1 MTTDN
6 AHGFRKAVTIF
17 IDILGSQDR
26 ENFDEWYNIMRI
38 FTDTITR
45 EKSYDAAHPHTVYKR
60 EIHVF
65 SDCAYI
71 IYDYKLGIEECRK
84 NDDELMCIA
93 CYNTEKVLAEFLRN
107 GFLTRGSLTFDDI
120 YYDPDHNIWFGPAMN
135 RAYYL
140 EGKVAR
146 YPRVI
151 IDPRFA
157 DRLAEYNNKKYGSCK
172 TNGSILKKDED
183 GLYYIHY
190 LNSYQLGFN
199 RIENLDLEDNVLSLC
214 RAELLKNRVT
224 PELQKSI
231 NEKYE
236 WIKKYILDSR
246 PYDDLFVEFGNESN

>member
-1 MTTDN
+1 MTPDN
-6 AHGFRKAVTIF
+6 THGFRKAVTIF

-26 ENFDEWYNIMRI
+26 ENFDEWYSIMKI
-38 FTDTITR
+38 FADIITS
-45 EKSYDAAHPHTVYKR
+45 EKLYDQAHPHTVYKR

-71 IYDYKLGIEECRK
+71 IYDYKPDIDDSRK
-84 NDDELMCIA
+84 NDVALMNIA

-107 GFLTRGSLTFDDI
+107 GFLIRGSLTFDDI

-140 EGKVAR
+140 ESKVAK

-151 IDPRFA
+151 IDPQFA
-157 DRLAEYNNKKYGSCK
+157 DKLVEYNNENYKRCPLNAL
-172 TNGSILKKDED
+172 NGSILKKDED
-183 GLYYIHY
+183 DLYYIHY

-199 RIENLDLEDNVLSLC
+199 RIENSGLENRVMNLC
-214 RAELLKNRVT
+214 QAELSKKRET
-224 PELQKSI
+224 PELQRSI

-236 WIKKYILDSR
+236 WLEKYIWDSR
-246 PYDDLFVEFGNESN
+246 PPRSIWQ